1 MKNMKNVLLVVAAAA
16 LLSACGNPDTPTPE
30 PSLEPGASV
39 MGGVV
44 IDYGSDANLLTAG
57 VFGDYSGGF
66 IYTPLANTK
75 IVVVPTFS
83 GANELD
89 YAEVNGTRL
98 EAKVGTAETE
108 ISTYAGKLSLEGI
121 RYVEYTMTTE
131 VPTFKFHS
139 KAVTGGT
146 LHTATINIADN
157 TTDFDRYNVKTGE
170 WEVMKGKALDSYF
183 KTEGTHT
190 VELLEGAMGG
200 FLIQGNDLENYHSGY
215 YSYKIAAEGVIVA
228 NNTLEASINNTMKTS
243 AIWKMPAKDLT
254 INVTMSDAMK
264 VGTDVNLV
272 HGAGYVGVA
281 TVGLTKDYHG
291 KINIAAV
298 TLKEY
303 CLPTQVAPKDVSAL
317 TEADYVQYAGKHG
330 DAYAYKTAK
339 IGDVTLTAK
348 TVTDKDGKV
357 SLVGYVKDG
366 EETNWF
372 TNVENQ
378 KTYVNHLVNGGK
390 VVYKV
395 STGDVEADVTAYD
408 KDVNGYGGTTFDWHA
423 NRDATV
429 AMVMTYGT
437 DASLAAVRQTEAGE
451 DGKKYWVVKDGEEDV
466 VTGATWTDLNT
477 VKEGSTS
484 YVQLIKNAEDA
495 AKAMF

>member
-1 MKNMKNVLLVVAAAA
+1 MKNVLLVVAAAA
-16 LLSACGNPDTPTPE
+16 LLSACGNNDTPDV
-30 PSLEPGASV
+30 SLEEGPSV
-39 MGGVV
+39 YGGVV
-44 IDYGSDANLLTAG
+44 IDYGSDANLLTAS
-57 VFGDYSGGF
+57 VFGEFNGGF
-66 IYTPLANTK
+66 IYTPHVNTK
-75 IVVVPTFS
+75 IAVVPTFA

-89 YAEVNGTRL
+89 YAEVNGVRV
-98 EAKVGTAETE
+98 EAKVGTA
-108 ISTYAGKLSLEGI
+108 SDAYDTYSGKISLEGV
-121 RYVEYTMTTE
+121 RYIEYLMTAD

-146 LHTATINIADN
+146 LHTATLNIVDN
-157 TTDFDRYNVKTGE
+157 TTAFDRYNVKASKWENVTGS
-170 WEVMKGKALDSYF
+170 GIDSYF

-190 VELLEGAMGG
+190 VEILEGAMGG
-200 FLIQGNDLENYHSGY
+200 FLIQGADLENYHSGY
-215 YSYKIAAEGVIVA
+215 YGYSASAKGVVVA
-228 NNTLEASINNTMKTS
+228 KNTLEASINNTMKTA
-243 AIWKMPAKDLT
+243 AIWKMPAKDIT
-254 INVTMSDAMK
+254 INIAMSDAMK

-291 KINIAAV
+291 DINIAAV

-303 CLPTQVAPKDVSAL
+303 CLPTQVAPTDVTGLAE
-317 TEADYVQYAGKHG
+317 TDYVKYAGKHG
-330 DAYAYKTAK
+330 DSYAYKTAK

-348 TVTDKDGKV
+348 TEEVTADGKTTTK
-357 SLVGYVKDG
+357 LVGYVKEG
-366 EETNWF
+366 ETTNWF
-372 TNVENQ
+372 AKVDNQ
-378 KTYVNHLVNGGK
+378 KAYVNHLVNGGK
-390 VVYKV
+390 VVYEV
-395 STGDVEADVTAYD
+395 STGNVEADVSKFD
-408 KDVNGYGGTTFDWHA
+408 KDVNGYGGTTFNWKE

-437 DASLAAVRQTEAGE
+437 DACLAATRQTEAGE
-451 DGKKYWVVKDGEEDV
+451 DGRRYWVVKDGDEDV

>member
-1 MKNMKNVLLVVAAAA
+1 MKNVLLVVAAAA
-16 LLSACGNPDTPTPE
+16 LLSACGNPETPE
-30 PSLEPGASV
+30 VSLEEGPSV
-39 MGGVV
+39 WGGVV
-44 IDYGSDANLLTAG
+44 IDYGSDANLLTAS
-57 VFGDYSGGF
+57 VFGEFSGGF
-66 IYTPLANTK
+66 IYTPHVNTK
-75 IVVVPTFS
+75 IAVVPTFA

-89 YAEVNGTRL
+89 YAEVNGTRI
-98 EAKVGTAETE
+98 EAKVGTAAD
-108 ISTYAGKLSLEGI
+108 SYDTYSGKISLEGI
-121 RYVEYTMTTE
+121 RYIEYLMTEE

-146 LHTATINIADN
+146 LHTATLNIVDN
-157 TTDFDRYNVKTGE
+157 TTAFDRYNVKTGD
-170 WEVMKGKALDSYF
+170 WEVIKGEGIDSYF

-190 VELLEGAMGG
+190 VEILEGAMGG
-200 FLIQGNDLENYHSGY
+200 FLIQGNDLENYHTGY
-215 YSYKIAAEGVIVA
+215 YGYSASAEGVVVA
-228 NNTLEASINNTMKTS
+228 KNTLEASINNTMKTA

-254 INVTMSDAMK
+254 INITMSDAMK

-272 HGAGYVGVA
+272 HGAGYIGVA

-291 KINIAAV
+291 DINIAAV

-303 CLPTQVAPKDVSAL
+303 CLPTQVAPKDVSTLA
-317 TEADYVQYAGKHG
+317 EADYVKYAGKHG

-348 TVTDKDGKV
+348 TVTGEDGKV

-390 VVYKV
+390 VVYEV
-395 STGDVEADVTAYD
+395 STGNIESDVTAYD
-408 KDVNGYGGTTFDWHA
+408 KDVNGYGGTTFDWKA

-484 YVQLIKNAEDA
+484 YVQLIKNAEEA